1 MKTLLEKWLST
12 LKLLHTSQRKLRS
25 SFQEKKRRKK
35 SQKRLLQ
42 KMRS

>member
-1 MKTLLEKWLST
+1 MKTPLEKWPST
-12 LKLLHTSQRKLRS
+12 LKLLHTSQSKLRS

-42 KMRS
+42 RMRS